1 MITWA
6 EFEKGQPALAAA
18 GRGQLYVHGL
28 GLGFLAT
35 VRADGG
41 PRVHPVCPVVS
52 PAGLHM
58 VIQPGP
64 KLRDLRRD
72 PRYSMHS
79 ETVAP
84 PREDDA
90 FALSGQVTEIAD
102 PGVRAVAREQFLAD
116 RDGQL
121 WPGFDDHVL
130 FELLLERCL
139 LTLTTASGEFTKGH
153 TTWKAP

>member
-1 MITWA
+1 
-6 EFEKGQPALAAA
+6 
-18 GRGQLYVHGL
+18 
-28 GLGFLAT
+28 
-35 VRADGG
+35 
-41 PRVHPVCPVVS
+41 
-52 PAGLHM
+52 M

-64 KLRDLRRD
+64 KFRDLRRD

-139 LTLTTASGEFTKGH
+139 LTLTTASGEFPKGH